1 MRILYH
7 HRTMGR
13 GAEGVHINSIVKAFE
28 KLGHHVTVISPPGVD
43 PLDTVGQCPLDKTK
57 EETKGINSLWKYVSK
72 KTPQI
77 VFEFL
82 EIGYNLLSVL
92 KIRNEI
98 KNNHFHFI
106 YERNAYFLFAGALI
120 SKFYGIPLVVEAN
133 EVVGIKRA
141 RPLIMKALAH
151 LMEKA
156 TFHTAASIF
165 TVSSYL
171 KTRIL
176 EVNDSYNKVYI
187 TPNAIDPEEYIQ
199 KTRRNEIRQKYGID
213 NNIVIGFA
221 GWFDWWDRLDLLID
235 VQKEIVDKGYDNVS
249 ALIIGD
255 GPMTSD
261 LKDQVKRLGLGE
273 KIIFTGAVVRQDVIH
288 YIDAMDIGVFS
299 HSNQFGSPVVLFEMM
314 GLGKTIVAPK
324 LKPITD
330 VIEHDKTGIIFSPLD
345 KTSLIESILSL
356 VDNPEKIYLIGNS
369 ARKMVLKYHSWEG
382 NAIKIID
389 SLKDKF

>member
-13 GAEGVHINSIVKAFE
+13 GAEGVHINSIVNAFE
-28 KLGHHVTVISPPGVD
+28 KLGHHVTVISPPGID
-43 PLDTVGQCPLDKTK
+43 PLDHAGQSPLDKTT
-57 EETKGINSLWKYVSK
+57 EETRGINSLWKYVSK
-72 KTPQI
+72 KAPQI
-77 VFEFL
+77 FFEFL
-82 EIGYNLLSVL
+82 EIGYNILSVL
-92 KIRNEI
+92 KIRKEI
-98 KNNHFHFI
+98 KNTHFHFI

-120 SKFYGIPLVVEAN
+120 SKLYGIPLVVEAN

-141 RPLIMKALAH
+141 RPLIMKALAY
-151 LMEKA
+151 LIETA
-156 TFHTAASIF
+156 TFRTAASIF

-171 KTRIL
+171 KARIM
-176 EVNDSYNKVYI
+176 EVIDSPNKVYI
-187 TPNAIDPEEYIQ
+187 TPNAIDPEEYNQ

-261 LKDQVKRLGLGE
+261 LKEQVKQLGLE
-273 KIIFTGAVVRQDVIH
+273 NKIIFTGAVVRQDVIH
-288 YIDAMDIGVFS
+288 YIDAIDIGVFS

-324 LKPITD
+324 LDPITD
-330 VIEHDKTGIIFSPLD
+330 VIEHEKTGIIFSPLD

-356 VDNPEKIYLIGNS
+356 VDNPEKICLIGNS
-369 ARKMVLKYHSWEG
+369 AKKMVLKCHNWEC